1 MVSSVA
7 AGSLSENDDSPMHGV
22 AFNSNILFTAIQ
34 LAEPDE
40 NYDPVDL
47 GDSSGNNAPDFT
59 GIDNF
64 FSQLFEIYNVCLLYT
79 SPSPRDQRGSRMPSS
94 A

>member
-7 AGSLSENDDSPMHGV
+7 AGALAENDDSPMHGV

-47 GDSSGNNAPDFT
+47 GDSSGDYAPYIT
-59 GIDNF
+59 
-64 FSQLFEIYNVCLLYT
+64 
-79 SPSPRDQRGSRMPSS
+79 
-94 A
+94 